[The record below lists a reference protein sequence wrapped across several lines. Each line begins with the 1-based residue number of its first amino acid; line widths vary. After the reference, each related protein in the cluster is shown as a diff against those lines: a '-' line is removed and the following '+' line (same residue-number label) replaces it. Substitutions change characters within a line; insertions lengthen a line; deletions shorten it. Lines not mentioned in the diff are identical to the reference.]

1 MSAKKKLRKE
11 YLSKRKALESQF
23 VKIESLKITDI
34 LTQNFEIEGKTVHC
48 FIPIAK
54 NNEIDTWLLIDRI
67 MNTGKLVV
75 PKANFDDHS
84 MTHFYFEKDT
94 ELVLNK
100 YDILEP
106 KGAEECKVE
115 DIDIV
120 LLPMLVF
127 DKDGYRVGYGGGFY
141 DRFITQLPKKTQLI
155 GLSLFEPIDKIKDLD
170 TFDKKMHHCITPTEI
185 YSFE

>member
-1 MSAKKKLRKE
+1 MTKKELRVTF
-11 YLSKRKALESQF
+11 LTKRKSFSNEFIRL
-23 VKIESLKITDI
+23 ESLKITDVF
-34 LTQNFEIEGKTVHC
+34 TQNFSFEGKTVHC

-67 MNTGKLVV
+67 MEHGKVV
-75 PKANFDDHS
+75 LPKSNFEDKS
-84 MTHFYFEKDT
+84 MTHFYFEKNT
-94 ELVLNK
+94 ELIQNQ

-106 KGAEECKVE
+106 TDAKACSI
-115 DIDIV
+115 DAIDIV
-120 LLPMLVF
+120 LIPLLAF
-127 DKDGYRVGYGGGFY
+127 DNDGFRVGYGGGFY
-141 DRFITQLPKKTQLI
+141 DRFISQLPEKTQLI

>member
-1 MSAKKKLRKE
+1 MTKSELRKE
-11 YLSKRKALESQF
+11 YLSKRKELDSQF
-23 VKIESLKITDI
+23 VKIQSLKISDI
-34 LTQNFEIEGKTVHC
+34 LTQNFDLENKTVHS

-67 MNTGKLVV
+67 MEKGRIAV
-75 PKANFDDHS
+75 PKANFEDNS

-94 ELVLNK
+94 ELIQNQ

-106 KGAEECKVE
+106 KNAESCKIE

-127 DKDGYRVGYGGGFY
+127 DNKGFRVGYGGGFY
-141 DRFITQLPKKTQLI
+141 DRFLAQLPEKTQLI
-155 GLSLFEPIDKIKDLD
+155 GLSLFEPIDEIKDLD
-170 TFDKKMHHCITPTEI
+170 TFDKRMHYCITPIDI